1 MLILINGEEVKKEFD
16 WVWDIVF
23 VDIFEIV
30 FKFNVCEIV
39 LINWLFFRELV
50 ILLIRVFK
58 DIVLEREFLNNYVWF
73 MFGNI
78 DEVFMIMGVIY
89 DGLSFVIVLLFKM
102 FLIILVVVVLF
113 KFEKNWNEFNFD
125 WYVWLWWVEIIVIVF
140 DIILVKGFWVNVM
153 EFGLCWN
160 NLGVC
165 EIGVIICD
173 LELNKEKGVLF
184 IIVVLFIEE

>member
-1 MLILINGEEVKKEFD
+1 MINDEEVKEFD

-39 LINWLFFRELV
+39 LNNWLFFRELV
-50 ILLIRVFK
+50 ILLKRVFK
-58 DIVLEREFLNNYVWF
+58 DIVLEREFLNNNVWF

-89 DGLSFVIVLLFKM
+89 DGLSFVIVLLFKIL
-102 FLIILVVVVLF
+102 LIILVVVVLF

-140 DIILVKGFWVNVM
+140 DIILVKGFWVSVM
-153 EFGLCWN
+153 EFGWCWN

-165 EIGVIICD
+165 KIGVIICD
-173 LELNKEKGVLF
+173 LELNKENGVLF
-184 IIVVLFIEE
+184 IVVVLFIEK